1 MINKVRSSYFVNTN
15 LLKANNQ
22 PMSAQDYMNLGYMAG
37 RFGVNLSNN
46 PYEANPMIFTP
57 QGAYVNINTC
67 TSELFEK
74 NLQSAGIRFDK
85 LA

>member
-15 LLKANNQ
+15 ALKANNQ

-37 RFGVNLSNN
+37 RFGVNLNNN
-46 PYEANPMIFTP
+46 PNEANPIIYTP

-67 TSELFEK
+67 TSELFER
-74 NLQSAGIRFDK
+74 NLQMAGIKFDR